1 MFCEKCGTKN
11 EDGAIFCE
19 NCGNKLIVEEF
30 AKKEKFTAPNLNSEG
45 GENRA
50 VTIEKKP
57 MSLKNKIILIV
68 VLVLAVLLVGA
79 YNLGKHFADPKR
91 VVENYV
97 ENMLSKNYNDAFNSL
112 DFEDNEFTQKSD
124 FAKVMKNNGENWN
137 FANYTITEELS
148 EDPFLKSYKVSYHK
162 KGASDSEELYV
173 TLVKQNEKKYLLFDD
188 YKVSVKELLAKDFSV
203 VVPEEATVYIDQT
216 KVSEKYVAEDEEL
229 DKGLKKYIIPS
240 VFEGAHRVKIT
251 MPLCDEKI
259 IEDYY
264 IETSKELEFDE
275 FYLSEDATAEI
286 EQIADKFMREYYEKR
301 TDNSRID
308 LLDYVYPEY
317 REEFQSY
324 LDEGASNL
332 GAGESPPVYTINS
345 MHCDVISSYYDYNY
359 KKISVYVEADLN
371 ITLSFGGIE
380 NQVESYGI
388 YHLDFINENGKWFIC
403 SMY

>member
-1 MFCEKCGTKN
+1 
-11 EDGAIFCE
+11 
-19 NCGNKLIVEEF
+19 
-30 AKKEKFTAPNLNSEG
+30 
-45 GENRA
+45 
-50 VTIEKKP
+50 
-57 MSLKNKIILIV
+57 
-68 VLVLAVLLVGA
+68 
-79 YNLGKHFADPKR
+79 
-91 VVENYV
+91 
-97 ENMLSKNYNDAFNSL
+97 
-112 DFEDNEFTQKSD
+112 
-124 FAKVMKNNGENWN
+124 
-137 FANYTITEELS
+137 
-148 EDPFLKSYKVSYHK
+148 
-162 KGASDSEELYV
+162 
-173 TLVKQNEKKYLLFDD
+173 
-188 YKVSVKELLAKDFSV
+188 
-203 VVPEEATVYIDQT
+203 
-216 KVSEKYVAEDEEL
+216 
-229 DKGLKKYIIPS
+229 
-240 VFEGAHRVKIT
+240 

-345 MHCDVISSYYDYNY
+345 MHCGVISSYYDYNY

-371 ITLSFGGIE
+371 ITLCFGGIE
-380 NQVESYGI
+380 NQGESYGI